1 MATTTKSS
9 PSVYPVT
16 LGCAKNR
23 VDTEIMLALLE
34 ESGWQIT
41 SRPQEAD
48 LLLVNTCG
56 FIASAC
62 QEAIDTIL
70 ELAAVKQSRPG
81 TRLVAAGC
89 LVQRYQQELPDLLP
103 EVDVFLGVNDFPDL
117 INILSN
123 EPDPSRVVCREEWLT
138 YRQVWPRRLTTP
150 FYSAYLKIAEGC
162 SHRCTYCTIPGIRGP
177 YRSRPL
183 EAILAEAAQLVAR
196 GVVEL
201 NLVAQDTT
209 AYGTD
214 QGGPSHLPVL
224 LSRLA
229 ALPGLR
235 WLRVLYG
242 HPAGVTPE
250 LLAVMAAHPRICPYL
265 DLPLQH
271 VNDRL
276 LRRMG
281 RRYTQEQIRETV
293 ALIRRHLP
301 GAVLRTSIITGFP
314 GETPADCDELGRVLT
329 ELQFDHVGIFAFQPE
344 EGTPAARLKDQIPVK
359 EANRRARLLKTL
371 QAGICR
377 QKLRRLKGTVQE
389 VLVEGYSEETEL
401 LLQGRL
407 CGQAPEVDGKVL
419 INAGWSEIGRI
430 QPVKITKTYTYDI
443 LGEIIRKLP
452 ETGPIVVARLRPVA
466 QAYRLITRG

>member
-1 MATTTKSS
+1 MPTIPKK
-9 PSVYPVT
+9 VYPVT

-34 ESGWQIT
+34 EAHWQIT
-41 SRPQEAD
+41 SQPEEAD

-70 ELAAVKQSRPG
+70 ELAAVKKDRPEA
-81 TRLVAAGC
+81 RLVAAGC
-89 LVQRYQQELPDLLP
+89 LVQRFGPELPDLLP
-103 EVDVFLGVNDFPDL
+103 EVDLFLGVNDFP
-117 INILSN
+117 NILN
-123 EPDPSRVVCREEWLT
+123 ILAEKAPQSRLVCGQDWLD
-138 YRQVWPRRLTTP
+138 YQAVWPRRLTTP

-183 EAILAEAAQLVAR
+183 DSILTEAAHLAAR
-196 GVVEL
+196 GVIEL

-209 AYGTD
+209 AYGVD
-214 QGGPSHLPVL
+214 QGVASQLPLL

-229 ALPGLR
+229 AVPGLR

-242 HPAGVTPE
+242 HPAGITPE
-250 LLAVMAAHPRICPYL
+250 LLAVMAAHPQICPYF

-271 VNDRL
+271 VSDRL

-281 RRYTQEQIRETV
+281 RRYTQDRIRQTV

-301 GAVLRTSIITGFP
+301 EAVLRTSVIVGFP
-314 GETPADCDELGRVLT
+314 GETPEEFAELGRVLA
-329 ELQFDHVGIFAFQPE
+329 ELQFDHLGVFAFQPE
-344 EGTPAARLKDQIPVK
+344 TGTPAARLREQVPVR
-359 EANRRARLLKTL
+359 EANRRARLLKQL
-371 QAGICR
+371 QARISR
-377 QKLRRLKGTVQE
+377 QKLRRLKGSVQE
-389 VLVEGYSEETEL
+389 VLVEGYSEETDL

-407 CGQAPEVDGKVL
+407 CGQAPEVDGLVL
-419 INAGWSEIGRI
+419 INAGQGEIGQI
-430 QPVKITKTYTYDI
+430 QPVKITKTYTYDL
-443 LGEIIRKLP
+443 LGEI
-452 ETGPIVVARLRPVA
+452 VS
-466 QAYRLITRG
+466 

>member
-1 MATTTKSS
+1 MTTVTKNS
-9 PSVYPVT
+9 PLVYPVT

-34 ESGWQIT
+34 AAGWQIT
-41 SRPQEAD
+41 SQPLQAD

-62 QEAIDTIL
+62 QEAVDTIL
-70 ELAAVKQSRPG
+70 ELAAVKQDRPEA
-81 TRLVAAGC
+81 RLIAVGC
-89 LVQRYQQELPDLLP
+89 LVQRYQQDLPALLP
-103 EVDVFLGVNDFPDL
+103 EVDVFLGVNDFPN
-117 INILSN
+117 IVNILSAA
-123 EPDPSRVVCREEWLT
+123 PGQSRIFCQDAWLD

-162 SHRCTYCTIPGIRGP
+162 SHHCTYCTIPGIRGP

-183 EAILAEAAQLVAR
+183 EAILAEAAQLAAR
-196 GVVEL
+196 GVIEL

-209 AYGTD
+209 AYGSD
-214 QGGPSHLPVL
+214 QGGSSRLPLL

-229 ALPGLR
+229 DVPGLGR
-235 WLRVLYG
+235 LRVLYG
-242 HPAGVTPE
+242 HPAGITPE
-250 LLAVMAAHPRICPYL
+250 LLAVMAAHPQICPYL

-281 RRYTQEQIRETV
+281 RRYTQEQLRQIV

-301 GAVLRTSIITGFP
+301 EAVLRTSVIVGFP
-314 GETPADCDELGRVLT
+314 GETPAAFDELGRVLT

-344 EGTPAARLKDQIPVK
+344 AGTPAARLRDQVPLP
-359 EANRRARLLKTL
+359 EANRRARRLKTL
-371 QAGICR
+371 QAGISR
-377 QKLRRLKGTVQE
+377 QKLRRLKGTVQQ

-419 INAGWSEIGRI
+419 INAGFSDVGRL
-430 QPVKITKTYTYDI
+430 QPVKITKTYTYDL
-443 LGEIIRKLP
+443 LGEIV
-452 ETGPIVVARLRPVA
+452 TSD
-466 QAYRLITRG
+466 

>member
-1 MATTTKSS
+1 
-9 PSVYPVT
+9 
-16 LGCAKNR
+16 
-23 VDTEIMLALLE
+23 MLALLE

-70 ELAAVKQSRPG
+70 ELAAVKQDRPEA
-81 TRLVAAGC
+81 RLVAAGC

-103 EVDVFLGVNDFPDL
+103 EVDVFLGVNDFPNI

-123 EPDPSRVVCREEWLT
+123 IPNQPRVVCQDDWLE

-183 EAILAEAAQLVAR
+183 DAILTEAAQLAAR
-196 GVVEL
+196 GVIEL

-209 AYGTD
+209 AYGSD
-214 QGGPSHLPVL
+214 QGGPSQLPAL

-229 ALPGLR
+229 AVPGLR

-242 HPAGVTPE
+242 HPAGITPE
-250 LLAVMAAHPRICPYL
+250 LLAVMAAHPQICPYL

-281 RRYTQEQIRETV
+281 RRYTQEQLRQTV
-293 ALIRRHLP
+293 ALIRRRLP
-301 GAVLRTSIITGFP
+301 EAVLRTSVIVGFP
-314 GETPADCDELGRVLT
+314 GETPEDFDELCRVLA

-344 EGTPAARLKDQIPVK
+344 AGTPAARLKDQVPIK

-371 QAGICR
+371 QARISR

-407 CGQAPEVDGKVL
+407 RGQAPEVDGKVY
-419 INAGWSEIGRI
+419 INAGWSEIGQI
-430 QPVKITKTYTYDI
+430 QPVKITKTYTYDV
-443 LGEIIRKLP
+443 LGEIVDSL
-452 ETGPIVVARLRPVA
+452 ETVSISKGRSTLFKYSYHLSAGGEGQGEGNDLKQCICEQNL
-466 QAYRLITRG
+466 

>member
-1 MATTTKSS
+1 
-9 PSVYPVT
+9 

-34 ESGWQIT
+34 EAGWEIT
-41 SRPQEAD
+41 SQPQEAD

-62 QEAIDTIL
+62 QEAIDTLL
-70 ELAAVKQSRPG
+70 ELAAVKQTRPG
-81 TRLVAAGC
+81 TTLVAAGC
-89 LVQRYQQELPDLLP
+89 LVQRYQQDLPGLLP
-103 EVDVFLGVNDFPDL
+103 EVDIFLGVNDFP
-117 INILSN
+117 NIVTILATKSC
-123 EPDPSRVVCREEWLT
+123 PGSAPVVCQDEWLD
-138 YRQVWPRRLTTP
+138 YRRVWPRRLTTP

-183 EAILAEAAQLVAR
+183 DSVLAEARQLAGR
-196 GVVEL
+196 GVIEL

-209 AYGTD
+209 AYGLD
-214 QGGPSHLPVL
+214 QGP
-224 LSRLA
+224 LSRLPDLLTRLA
-229 ALPGLR
+229 SVQGLR

-250 LLAVMAAHPRICPYL
+250 LLAVMAAHPQICPYF

-281 RRYTQEQIRETV
+281 RDYTQSQIRDTV
-293 ALIRRHLP
+293 AQIRQVLP
-301 GAVLRTSIITGFP
+301 QATLRTSVIVGFP
-314 GETPADCDELGRVLT
+314 GETPEAFDELCRVT
-329 ELQFDHVGIFAFQPE
+329 SELQFDHLGVFAFQPE
-344 EGTPAARLKDQIPVK
+344 EGTPAARLPEQVDAGA
-359 EANRRARLLKTL
+359 ANRRARQLKAL
-371 QAGICR
+371 QGKLTR
-377 QKLRRLKGTVQE
+377 QKLRRLKGKVLE

-407 CGQAPEVDGKVL
+407 AGQAPEVDGKVYL
-419 INAGWSEIGRI
+419 NAGWGEVGQI
-430 QPVKITKTYTYDI
+430 QPVKITKSYTYDL
-443 LGEIIRKLP
+443 LGEIVDGSTKTGAYEKKL
-452 ETGPIVVARLRPVA
+452 TSRS
-466 QAYRLITRG
+466 

>member
-1 MATTTKSS
+1 M
-9 PSVYPVT
+9 PSAPKKVYPVS

-41 SRPQEAD
+41 SQPREAD

-62 QEAIDTIL
+62 QEAIDTLL
-70 ELAAVKQSRPG
+70 ELAAVKQVRPEA
-81 TRLVAAGC
+81 RLVAAGC
-89 LVQRYQQELPDLLP
+89 LVQRYRQDLPELLP
-103 EVDVFLGVNDFPDL
+103 EVDAFLGVNDFPNI

-123 EPDPSRVVCREEWLT
+123 IPDSPQVFCQDDWLA

-183 EAILAEAAQLVAR
+183 DAILTEAAQLAAR
-196 GVVEL
+196 GVIEL

-209 AYGTD
+209 AYGAD
-214 QGGPSHLPVL
+214 QGGPSQLPVL
-224 LSRLA
+224 LRRLA
-229 ALPGLR
+229 DVPGLR

-242 HPAGVTPE
+242 HPAGLTPE
-250 LLAVMAAHPRICPYL
+250 LLTVMAAHPQICPYL

-281 RRYTQEQIRETV
+281 RRYTQEQLRQTV

-301 GAVLRTSIITGFP
+301 AAVLRTSVIVGFP
-314 GETPADCDELGRVLT
+314 GETPADFDELRRVLT

-344 EGTPAARLKDQIPVK
+344 AGTPAARLKDQVPIK
-359 EANRRARLLKTL
+359 AANQRARLLKTV
-371 QAGICR
+371 QAGISR

-407 CGQAPEVDGKVL
+407 SGQAPEVDGKVL
-419 INAGWSEIGRI
+419 INAGFSEIGQI
-430 QPVKITKTYTYDI
+430 QPVKITKTYTYDL
-443 LGEIIRKLP
+443 LGEII
-452 ETGPIVVARLRPVA
+452 
-466 QAYRLITRG
+466 